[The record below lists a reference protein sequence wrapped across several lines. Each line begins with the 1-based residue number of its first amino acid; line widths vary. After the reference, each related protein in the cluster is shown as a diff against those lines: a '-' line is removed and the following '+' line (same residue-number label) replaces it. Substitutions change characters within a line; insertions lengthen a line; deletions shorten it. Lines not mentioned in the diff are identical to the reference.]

1 MAEKQVV
8 STNTMFLL
16 MVVAVVLIFAF
27 LANSFMATGIKSN
40 GSTDTTTGQLAN
52 NGNQIQQPPAQQPQT
67 DIYIKALNTYSYNPE
82 QVTVKK
88 GQQVKLHFTAE
99 SNVGCGRQLV
109 VYGMGQNIS
118 AVSKN
123 GAEQVIEFT
132 PQKEGTFEYNC
143 GMRMMQPGKLVVVP

>member
-8 STNTMFLL
+8 NTNTMFLL
-16 MVVAVVLIFAF
+16 MVVAVVLVFAF
-27 LANSFMATGIKSN
+27 LANNFMATGNNANQGPSTPIGQVAN
-40 GSTDTTTGQLAN
+40 GSAQN
-52 NGNQIQQPPAQQPQT
+52 QQPSS
-67 DIYIKALNTYSYNPE
+67 DIYIKALNSFSYDPQ

-88 GQQVKLHFTAE
+88 GQPVKIHFTAE
-99 SNVGCGRQLV
+99 PNVGCGRQLV
-109 VYGMGQNIS
+109 IYGLNLN

-123 GAEQVIEFT
+123 GEEQVIEFT